1 MTKTS
6 KKKSKKHPM
15 KMTTDEA
22 LNHLFHPEIA
32 KALREHAEKPQTP
45 KKKRA

>member
-1 MTKTS
+1 MTTS

-22 LNHLFHPEIA
+22 VDHLFHPKLA
-32 KALREHAEKPQTP
+32 KALKQHVKEHNEKPAR
-45 KKKRA
+45 KG